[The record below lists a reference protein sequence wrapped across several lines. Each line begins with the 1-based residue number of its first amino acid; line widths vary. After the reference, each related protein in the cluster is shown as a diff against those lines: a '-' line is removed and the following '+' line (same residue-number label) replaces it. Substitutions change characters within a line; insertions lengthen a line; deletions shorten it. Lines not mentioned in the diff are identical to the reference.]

1 MLRNILIGV
10 VVLFVL
16 IQLVPYGRNHDNP
29 PVVQEPTWDSPLTR
43 ELAVRA
49 CYDCHSN
56 ETEWLWYHNIAP
68 ISWGVQVDVDNG
80 RATMNFS
87 EWNREQEEA
96 KDAAEVIADGEM
108 PPDRYTIVHPTAVL
122 TDAEKEE
129 LMQGLARS
137 IGAELDSDEDGG
149 NDENNGDNGNSRSGN
164 GGDNDNNDTNDR
176 SGSGG
181 GNDQDED
188 REHES
193 DNNDEDN

>member
-1 MLRNILIGV
+1 MLRNILIGL

-29 PVVQEPTWDSPLTR
+29 PVVQEPTWDSPRTR

-68 ISWGVQVDVDNG
+68 ISWGVQFDVDRG
-80 RATMNFS
+80 RETMNFS
-87 EWNREQEEA
+87 EWNREQDEA

-108 PPDRYTIVHPTAVL
+108 PPDRYTIVHPAAVL
-122 TDAEKEE
+122 NDTEKEE

-137 IGAELDSDEDGG
+137 IGAELDGSGG
-149 NDENNGDNGNSRSGN
+149 DDREN
-164 GGDNDNNDTNDR
+164 GDNDN

-181 GNDQDED
+181 NDDDDNSGSGNGNDHDDERD
-188 REHES
+188 HDDGEEH
-193 DNNDEDN
+193 D